1 MRIAIFSDTYY
12 PQINGVATATYTL
25 ANVLKAKGN
34 DVLVVTVGLEGQ
46 KKLTFEDG
54 VVSIPGIV
62 ANKLY
67 SYTIISIFSSKAY
80 KIVKNFAP
88 EVVHIQTEMGAGIFG
103 RIVASSLKVPL
114 IYTYHTMYEDYTYY
128 VTKGIKPIDG
138 IAKSMVASLSTLIG
152 DSTTEFTTTSY
163 KTKKALRRYGVKK
176 YINVIPNGLNLDMF
190 DVKNLDKTKLEEL
203 KKKLGIEDKFTI
215 LILGRLA
222 KEKSNDVVLKYVR
235 KYLDKYEDKD
245 ISILVVGDGPD
256 KPNLEAL
263 AKELKLDDITTF
275 VGKVDHKLVPYYY
288 NISSLYVSAST
299 SETQGLTFN
308 EAMASKVVVMAR
320 YDDNL
325 VEAIIDRKTG
335 FFFKDEASFVK
346 TLREVRSLSRDELSK
361 IEDQAYKNDM
371 EKFSLDL
378 YYERMI
384 NVYRKAIRK
393 YW

>member
-54 VVSIPGIV
+54 VVRIPGIV
-62 ANKLY
+62 AKKLY

-203 KKKLGIEDKFTI
+203 KKKLGIEGKFTI
-215 LILGRLA
+215 
-222 KEKSNDVVLKYVR
+222 
-235 KYLDKYEDKD
+235 
-245 ISILVVGDGPD
+245 
-256 KPNLEAL
+256 
-263 AKELKLDDITTF
+263 
-275 VGKVDHKLVPYYY
+275 
-288 NISSLYVSAST
+288 
-299 SETQGLTFN
+299 
-308 EAMASKVVVMAR
+308 
-320 YDDNL
+320 
-325 VEAIIDRKTG
+325 
-335 FFFKDEASFVK
+335 
-346 TLREVRSLSRDELSK
+346 RSLDH
-361 IEDQAYKNDM
+361 
-371 EKFSLDL
+371 
-378 YYERMI
+378 
-384 NVYRKAIRK
+384 
-393 YW
+393 